1 MPTMYEPAEVPAW
14 PTYAFVVQ
22 DSGRVAVFGPLL
34 PASERPSRASAIDA
48 VAAAADGLG
57 RPVRAEATEPDG
69 TVWHLVISPDG
80 AVGELSDGAPRAKAP
95 KKRHAPAPAPQPGAA
110 GPARRPEPAPVP
122 APAPTRAQ
130 TPAQAAPVPAPAPAP
145 APAPGTP
152 DALSEAVSRLEAHAA
167 AGRMDQA
174 LALAAQLDEYAAD
187 ALGLAHPE
195 ALRVRET
202 RARLTAL
209 AGDPV
214 SGVRMYRDVAERWH
228 YQGAAD
234 QAEAVADRAQE
245 LWLQIPDLATA
256 AAAGVAMVR
265 MRNQIPGDGGT
276 AFATVLERQARLEA
290 ALNTGAPQ

>member
-14 PTYAFVVQ
+14 PTYALVVQ
-22 DSGRVAVFGPLL
+22 DSGRVTVSGPLL
-34 PASERPSRASAIDA
+34 PASEHSSRASAIDA

-80 AVGELSDGAPRAKAP
+80 AVGELSDGAQPAKAP
-95 KKRHAPAPAPQPGAA
+95 RKRHAPAPSPQPDTAG
-110 GPARRPEPAPVP
+110 GPAPRPEPTPVP
-122 APAPTRAQ
+122 APTPPRAPT
-130 TPAQAAPVPAPAPAP
+130 PAP

-228 YQGAAD
+228 YRGAAE

-245 LWLQIPDLATA
+245 LWLRIPDLATA

-290 ALNTGAPQ
+290 ALNAGAPQ